1 MLPEIVH
8 TNRGN
13 TDMTAIRADAG
24 RGWSWIVEGWQL
36 FAKAPG
42 IWIVILLI
50 YLAISV
56 VLSFIPFVGPL
67 ANALLS
73 PVLIGGMLYG
83 VAAQERGESLVIA
96 HLFRGFQDQERMG
109 PLVLL
114 GGISVGGY
122 LLSGLV
128 VLVFMGGGLMMG
140 AVMDHSGVMVPT
152 EAMGGLL
159 AGAGLVAL
167 SVIVVIGFLVAM
179 ALFYG
184 TPLVMLAGQNAWPAV
199 QDSIVAC
206 WINMLPLLVFGLIYL
221 VLAVVAAIPLG
232 LGFLILGPVTVCA
245 IYASYREVFGERT
258 PPSISLSK

>member
-1 MLPEIVH
+1 MIA
-8 TNRGN
+8 
-13 TDMTAIRADAG
+13 MRAEAG
-24 RGWSWIVEGWQL
+24 RGWGWIVEGWQL
-36 FAKAPG
+36 FARAPG

-56 VLSFIPFVGPL
+56 VLSFIPFVGLL

-73 PVLIGGMLYG
+73 PVLVGGMLYG
-83 VAAQERGESLVIA
+83 AAAQERGENLEIA

-122 LLSGLV
+122 VLIGLV
-128 VLVFMGGGLMMG
+128 VLVFMGGGLMAG
-140 AVMDHSGVMVPT
+140 AVMDSSGALVPP
-152 EAMGGLL
+152 EAAGGLL

-167 SVIVVIGFLVAM
+167 LIIVVIGFAITM

-184 TPLVMLAGQNAWPAV
+184 TPLVMLAGQNAWPAA
-199 QDSIVAC
+199 QDSIAAC
-206 WINMLPLLVFGLIYL
+206 WTNVLPLLVFGLIYL
-221 VLAVVAAIPLG
+221 VLAAVATIPLG

-245 IYASYREVFGERT
+245 VYASYREVFGERT
-258 PPSISLSK
+258 PARVNLSK

>member
-1 MLPEIVH
+1 MIA
-8 TNRGN
+8 
-13 TDMTAIRADAG
+13 MRAEAG
-24 RGWSWIVEGWQL
+24 RGWGWIVEGWQL
-36 FAKAPG
+36 FARAPG

-73 PVLIGGMLYG
+73 PVLVGGMLYG
-83 VAAQERGESLVIA
+83 AAAQERGENLQIA

-114 GGISVGGY
+114 GAISVGGY
-122 LLSGLV
+122 LLIGLV
-128 VLVFMGGGLMMG
+128 VLVFMGGGLMVG
-140 AVMDHSGVMVPT
+140 AAMDSSGTLVPP

-167 SVIVVIGFLVAM
+167 LVIVVIGFAIAM

-199 QDSIVAC
+199 QDSIAAC
-206 WINMLPLLVFGLIYL
+206 WTNVLSLLVFGLIYL
-221 VLAVVAAIPLG
+221 VLAVVATIPFG

-245 IYASYREVFGERT
+245 IYASYREVFGERA
-258 PPSISLSK
+258 PARVNLSK